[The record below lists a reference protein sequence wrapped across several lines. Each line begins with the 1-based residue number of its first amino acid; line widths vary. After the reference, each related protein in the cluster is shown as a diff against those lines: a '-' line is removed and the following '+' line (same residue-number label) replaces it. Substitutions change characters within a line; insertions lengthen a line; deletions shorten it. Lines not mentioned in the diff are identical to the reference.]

1 MSLTLHVCLSIHRH
15 VSAKWWCLPKSCDA
29 SSHISDFRFS
39 HFLSL
44 HPSICHHLERI
55 SLLTHVWLSLVLV
68 FTESPPEFRE
78 KFYPRTIYPG
88 SHLNLKCSATGTPL
102 PTIRWFRYH
111 EPLSEHFITTPSSS
125 SSTATTRSHYHHYSL
140 SSPPMI
146 KTSDAGYVGYGGGVV
161 RFLKTSSDVRI
172 ADYVDSKGT
181 IISHLNLTSV
191 STEDGGLYSCEAVN
205 DVGLV
210 SHSGMVNVYGP
221 PFVHSMSNVSVIS
234 TGRLRLDCP
243 VSGYPIEEIRWRKGR
258 FLWQRCYLVGVIRG
272 GKIWGWKTISWKGGE
287 KGLKDDMFLKIDKE
301 TSQSGDDLLCCCLT
315 SLSSWSSNLS
325 ALFVIVPTDGSD
337 LHSNLR
343 VKSFPN
349 GTLLIMDT
357 HMEDEG
363 WYTCQIKNKEGQL
376 ASASFFLDIV
386 G

>member
-1 MSLTLHVCLSIHRH
+1 MT
-15 VSAKWWCLPKSCDA
+15 K
-29 SSHISDFRFS
+29 
-39 HFLSL
+39 FLSL
-44 HPSICHHLERI
+44 LITL
-55 SLLTHVWLSLVLV
+55 LSLSVASSTSL
-68 FTESPPEFRE
+68 TESPPEFRE

-111 EPLSEHFITTPSSS
+111 EPLSEHFITTTSS

-146 KTSDAGYVGYGGGVV
+146 KTSGTSDAGYVGYGGGVV

-205 DVGLV
+205 DVGLL
-210 SHSGMVNVYGP
+210 SHSAVVNVYGP

-243 VSGYPIEEIRWRKGR
+243 VSGYPIEEIRWRK
-258 FLWQRCYLVGVIRG
+258 
-272 GKIWGWKTISWKGGE
+272 
-287 KGLKDDMFLKIDKE
+287 
-301 TSQSGDDLLCCCLT
+301 
-315 SLSSWSSNLS
+315 
-325 ALFVIVPTDGSD
+325 DGSD

-386 G
+386 EKAVINPFLFGADLREGMRATVVCSILSGELPIQISWYK